1 MNSPDSRSIKTRLIS
16 VAIFAVAMGILEAIC
31 VVYIRKIIFPPDGNI
46 ANIAITDFN
55 FTIEAIRE
63 AMTII
68 MLGTMSILA
77 AYNFRT
83 RLAMFFLAFGIWD
96 ILYYVGLSVLL
107 NWPTSI
113 MNWDTLFLIPI
124 AWYSPVI
131 VPVIISLYFI
141 GGGIFIILHEG
152 NGIKLKFNFIV
163 ILVQFL
169 AFVAWFYSFIKDSA
183 MISET
188 GYANAEYSWL
198 FLVLGLLL
206 GVGSLSISYLYGQNI
221 NTK

>member
-163 ILVQFL
+163 ILLQFL
-169 AFVAWFYSFIKDSA
+169 AFVVWFYSFIKDSA

>member
-96 ILYYVGLSVLL
+96 VLYYIGLSVFL

-163 ILVQFL
+163 ILLQFL
-169 AFVAWFYSFIKDSA
+169 AFVVWFYSFIKDSA

-206 GVGSLSISYLYGQNI
+206 GVGSLSISYLYGKNI